1 MFFKDT
7 IRVSLIISHLIILKP
22 LRNDKRFIL
31 ISAVFPYLSI
41 CAVLDQLIIY
51 SFVFVFKIINLNSEY
66 MEPIVEHLGFIDKKQ
81 SNIDEEAEDQLYNQ
95 LKDLPDFLNY
105 PLPSR
110 WFKKYNIPPIEPT
123 NVRDYI
129 HNNHAFNMMF
139 APKDLP
145 PIIIDKPQTDL
156 SGNIKLVKMVE
167 PEPIEVEVVSKPY
180 NPEKTE

>member
-1 MFFKDT
+1 MDQVET
-7 IRVSLIISHLIILKP
+7 ITT
-22 LRNDKRFIL
+22 
-31 ISAVFPYLSI
+31 
-41 CAVLDQLIIY
+41 QLN
-51 SFVFVFKIINLNSEY
+51 FLNTR
-66 MEPIVEHLGFIDKKQ
+66 Q
-81 SNIDEEAEDQLYNQ
+81 TTIDEEGEDQLYNL

-105 PLPSR
+105 PLPAR

-129 HNNHAFNMMF
+129 HSNHAFKMMF

-156 SGNIKLVKMVE
+156 SGNVKFVKMIE

-180 NPEKTE
+180 EPNTIDQSLQIDEVPLDQGQQEQEQKH